1 MRLYKN
7 NQFVLTNKNGLAV
20 KTIIVYLTN
29 ATQVTNFEKMLTG
42 YTYTTNAVDFTVTVQ
57 VDSFETI
64 TLTNTGSTT
73 QVMGVEFGYDKQG
86 SADKAAAEEVIAL
99 IDAIG
104 EVTLEKEEAIVAARA
119 AYEAL
124 TDDQKALVTNLETLT
139 AAEAALEELKK
150 PAVPTDP
157 VEILKAA
164 YALADGDSLPYTA
177 TLTGKIISVD
187 DAYNTQYQ
195 NVTVTMVVTGAE
207 SMPIKCYRMKGSEAD
222 TLNVNDIITVTGTI
236 KNYLGTIEFDT
247 GCTLDAVTQMDPP
260 AAPVGAATLS
270 FADKANR
277 TTYTTSLQVWEQN
290 GIKVTN
296 EKAKSSSN
304 VGDYFNPGRFYKNS
318 SLKIE
323 FAGMKK
329 IVITSD
335 GTAKYLNALKDSLTA
350 AGIAFTASNN
360 VITIELAEA
369 ADVFEIADLSGG
381 QCRIKEISIY
391 TA

>member
-1 MRLYKN
+1 
-7 NQFVLTNKNGLAV
+7 
-20 KTIIVYLTN
+20 
-29 ATQVTNFEKMLTG
+29 
-42 YTYTTNAVDFTVTVQ
+42 
-57 VDSFETI
+57 
-64 TLTNTGSTT
+64 
-73 QVMGVEFGYDKQG
+73 
-86 SADKAAAEEVIAL
+86 
-99 IDAIG
+99 
-104 EVTLEKEEAIVAARA
+104 
-119 AYEAL
+119 
-124 TDDQKALVTNLETLT
+124 
-139 AAEAALEELKK
+139 
-150 PAVPTDP
+150 
-157 VEILKAA
+157 
-164 YALADGDSLPYTA
+164 
-177 TLTGKIISVD
+177 
-187 DAYNTQYQ
+187 
-195 NVTVTMVVTGAE
+195 MVVTSAE

-277 TTYTTSLQVWEQN
+277 TVYNSNQQVWEQN

-296 EKAKSSSN
+296 DKAKSSTN

-335 GTAKYLNALKDSLTA
+335 GTAKYLTALTDTLNA
-350 AGIAFTASNN
+350 AGIAFSASNN

-369 ADVFEIADLSGG
+369 TDVFEIADLTGG